1 MIVGVPKEIKNNEN
15 REMWG
20 FFLFLKVLLELRGD
34 VFFDV
39 NGDGVVNVT
48 DIVKMVTIIMSGESR
63 QDLQR
68 LCQF

>member
-1 MIVGVPKEIKNNEN
+1 MRIVRCGD
-15 REMWG
+15 

>member
-1 MIVGVPKEIKNNEN
+1 MKSLR

-34 VFFDV
+34 FFFDV